1 MCGKII
7 EPRIERVRGHSP
19 VNTTP
24 NADSIARFVVD
35 HRRRDYPTEVL
46 DAARQCLVD
55 WFGVCL
61 GALTEPPAVAVHR
74 MVSAWDSR
82 GPARMLAGGHAA
94 PVPAALANG
103 TLAHC
108 LDYDDTH
115 IESIL
120 HGSGPT
126 WAATLAAGAQAKAN
140 ERDLISAFITGFE
153 VGTRIGNGGI
163 GVRLN
168 HSGWHTTCVLGRYSS
183 AAAACALLGLDAIQV
198 KHALGIVATQVGGLT
213 ASVGSMSKPFHAGKT
228 ASDGVLAAELAATG
242 FEATL
247 DLLDSAGGLMP
258 TLFQDPS
265 VIVRI
270 AEFGHDWE
278 ITRNSFKPYAACQL
292 THASIDCA
300 LKLGESMRGAEVTRI
315 RAYVNPLAIKMAGH
329 TNATNANEGKFSLAY
344 TIALGLSGYRARLED
359 FMAGRLNDA
368 ALRALAARVET
379 VPSDAIE
386 RTAARVEVTLAD
398 GRTLVEET
406 QLAFGSVGHPMRWP
420 DLEAKFLSLAEPVLG
435 REARA
440 LFDVL
445 RDFDKAGR
453 LREAFAIL
461 DSRVPPRENSA
472 VTAS

>member
-1 MCGKII
+1 V
-7 EPRIERVRGHSP
+7 RV
-19 VNTTP
+19 
-24 NADSIARFVVD
+24 NAFRHALFTIARFVVE
-35 HRRRDYPTEVL
+35 HRDRDYPTEVL

-61 GALTEPPAVAVHR
+61 GALHEPPALAVHR
-74 MVSAWDSR
+74 MVSAWRSQ
-82 GPARMLAGGHAA
+82 GEARMLAGGYAA

-126 WAATLAAGAQAKAN
+126 WAATLAAGAHCNAS
-140 ERDLISAFITGFE
+140 ERALLSAFITGFE
-153 VGTRIGNGGI
+153 VGTRVGNGGI

-183 AAAACALLGLDAIQV
+183 AAAASALLGLDELQV
-198 KHALGIVATQVGGLT
+198 KHALGVVATQVGGLT
-213 ASVGSMSKPFHAGKT
+213 ASVGTMSKPFHAGKT
-228 ASDGVLAAELAATG
+228 ASDGVLAAELAAQG
-242 FEATL
+242 FEAAI
-247 DLLDSAGGLMP
+247 DLLDSEKGVMQ

-265 VIVRI
+265 VTVRV
-270 AEFGHDWE
+270 AEFGSTWE

-300 LKLGESMRGAEVTRI
+300 LKLGDAIRGAEVTRI

-329 TNATNANEGKFSLAY
+329 TQAATSNEGKFSLAY

-359 FMAGRLNDA
+359 FMGGRLSDGR
-368 ALRALAARVET
+368 LQALAARVET
-379 VPSDAIE
+379 IPSDVVE
-386 RTAARVEVTLAD
+386 RTGARVEVTLAD
-398 GRTLVEET
+398 GRTLTEET

-435 REARA
+435 TRART
-440 LFDVL
+440 LLEVL
-445 RDFDKAGR
+445 RDFDKPGR
-453 LREAFAIL
+453 LKQAFDIIDARAMRE
-461 DSRVPPRENSA
+461 SA
-472 VTAS
+472 LVGS

>member
-1 MCGKII
+1 M
-7 EPRIERVRGHSP
+7 
-19 VNTTP
+19 NTTP
-24 NADSIARFVVD
+24 NADSIARFVVE
-35 HRRRDYPTEVL
+35 HHRRDYPPEVL

-74 MVSAWDSR
+74 MVSAWASR

-115 IESIL
+115 IASIL

-126 WAATLAAGAQAKAN
+126 WAATLAAGARCDAS
-140 ERDLISAFITGFE
+140 ERELISAFITGFE
-153 VGTRIGNGGI
+153 VGTRVGSDGI

-183 AAAACALLGLDAIQV
+183 AAAASALLGLDATRV

-228 ASDGVLAAELAATG
+228 AADGVLAAELAAEG

-247 DLLDSAGGLMP
+247 DLLDSPRGLMP

-265 VIVRI
+265 VTVRV
-270 AEFGHDWE
+270 AEFGDTWE

-300 LKLGESMRGAEVTRI
+300 LQLGESVRGAEIARI

-329 TNATNANEGKFSLAY
+329 TNATTANEGKFSLAY

-359 FMAGRLNDA
+359 FMAGRLNDS

-379 VPSDAIE
+379 ISSDAIE
-386 RTAARVEVTLAD
+386 RTGARVEVTLAD
-398 GRTLVEET
+398 GRTFVEET
-406 QLAFGSVGHPMRWP
+406 QLAFGSVGHPMGWA
-420 DLEAKFLSLAEPVLG
+420 DIEAKFLSLAEPVLG
-435 REARA
+435 RRARA
-440 LFDVL
+440 LFDL
-445 RDFDKAGR
+445 LSDFDKPGR
-453 LREAFAIL
+453 LREAFEIL
-461 DSRVPPRENSA
+461 DARTTTHSFER
-472 VTAS
+472 TT